1 MNGYRKWG
9 SSALGAVVAAAL
21 ALGACL
27 LLAPV
32 GCGTGR
38 ARAGVHARVHRSCSR
53 ACRRRRWAASP
64 SSATRTWCCSN
75 GSIVPG
81 VLAPA
86 RVALDV
92 EVCDSAGSCFDP
104 TAITG
109 PVPFAAGTGTLAITA
124 ELMTPAE
131 NGETGSI
138 TGRLSFTAPD
148 DALAATGSEWAP
160 WISAGLAA
168 VAVGAL
174 VLALVRSRRGTGD
187 ASAHSPR

>member
-9 SSALGAVVAAAL
+9 SSALGAVIAAAL
-21 ALGACL
+21 ALGAFL
-27 LLAPV
+27 LLAPIGSAQAAPTPEFTLVYTGLQQGVPQTEV
-32 GCGTGR
+32 GSFTLERDADLVLFEWLDR
-38 ARAGVHARVHRSCSR
+38 A
-53 ACRRRRWAASP
+53 
-64 SSATRTWCCSN
+64 
-75 GSIVPG
+75 G
-81 VLAPA
+81 VLAPP

-92 EVCDSAGSCFDP
+92 EVCDSAGNCFDP

-138 TGRLSFTAPD
+138 TGRMSFTAPD

-160 WISAGLAA
+160 WISAGLAT
-168 VAVGAL
+168 VAVGEL
-174 VLALVRSRRGTGD
+174 VLALIRGRRGPD
-187 ASAHSPR
+187 QVASHSSR

>member
-1 MNGYRKWG
+1 MNASRSWG

-32 GCGTGR
+32 GSAQAAPAPEFTLVYTGLEQGVPQTEVGSFVLERDADLVLFEWLDR
-38 ARAGVHARVHRSCSR
+38 A
-53 ACRRRRWAASP
+53 
-64 SSATRTWCCSN
+64 
-75 GSIVPG
+75 G
-81 VLAPA
+81 VLAPDRA
-86 RVALDV
+86 ELDV
-92 EVCDSAGSCFDP
+92 EVCDSAGNCFDP

-109 PVPFAAGTGTLAITA
+109 PVPFAAGTATVAVTA
-124 ELMTPAE
+124 ELVTPAE

-174 VLALVRSRRGTGD
+174 VLALVRSRRGTGH